1 MEKYYLFLIVEF
13 VKGVIAMSRHNHK
26 KKQHDTINHKPK
38 RTLEYYQENFKEVCD
53 FCGEILCVVM
63 HKAKNQKT
71 GEVVTATCH
80 NENFKGM
87 GVKCE
92 RWCVLVK
99 FRNTPWC

>member
-1 MEKYYLFLIVEF
+1 M
-13 VKGVIAMSRHNHK
+13 ARHKHK
-26 KKQHDTINHKPK
+26 KKQHDTINRKPK
-38 RTLEYYQENFKEVCD
+38 KTLEYYQENFKEVCD
-53 FCGEILCVVM
+53 FCGLPLEVVM

-71 GEVVTATCH
+71 GEVVTATCQ

-99 FRNTPWC
+99 FRSTPWC